1 MIIINIFSNVRNPE
15 IWLGKFS
22 ATTHHMV
29 MTSCGIWKQDPG
41 SGIPDPVQNAETPK
55 PRNPGIP
62 GFPDLAVPE
71 PDPPILGGSRN
82 TPQTW
87 FGGHTGYLNNR

>member
-15 IWLGKFS
+15 IWPGQFS

-41 SGIPDPVQNAETPK
+41 SGIPDPVQNAETQK

-62 GFPDLAVPE
+62 GFLDVAVPE
-71 PDPPILGGSRN
+71 PDPPFWGGPGIPPKHGLGAIPGI
-82 TPQTW
+82 
-87 FGGHTGYLNNR
+87 

>member
-1 MIIINIFSNVRNPE
+1 MIIIIFFSNVRNPE
-15 IWLGKFS
+15 IWPGKFS

-29 MTSCGIWKQDPG
+29 MTGWWICELDPG
-41 SGIPDPVQNAETPK
+41 SGIPDPVQNAETRK

-71 PDPPILGGSRN
+71 PDPPILGG
-82 TPQTW
+82 P
-87 FGGHTGYLNNR
+87 GIPPKHGLGAIPGI